1 MSWIDISVG
10 SGSSGSGSNNNL
22 LSGFINSLGNALSN
36 ANSSGGISGF
46 PRKLFDENHQ
56 IVGYYDDP
64 QGYYPVIKK
73 FLAEKNYH
81 SNERLKNAFER
92 IINIQ
97 NRINQLNNEINAKQ
111 NAINQLNNEINAKQ
125 NAINQLNHEIH
136 PLNQEIHK
144 QQEAINTINQEIANL
159 NNEISAQNQAIK
171 QDEEKLNALELQ
183 TNAKK
188 QVEKEIKESLKELEK
203 LKQELKRLKKQSKWK
218 TQFNFLTD
226 NPPNIES
233 QQQHALNQTRQ
244 QSARMNFFLTN
255 PYAILPKGFIY
266 EYHNPGNATYNH
278 LNAPNNMDGINNQ
291 FKINALNQ
299 VLDNSYQKFLPGND
313 SYNALKDIEQV
324 KALKFY
330 DLVLN
335 FNSQSEKLESA
346 LFFKQ
351 ISQYAKG
358 LRLKILTGKTTK
370 QDLAKIEELEKTINQ
385 EQDRLNAKD
394 LNALAQEILKE
405 QENALKL
412 KESIKSKK
420 NHTETLKNAINQ
432 KESAKNPIKQQKQK
446 LESQRNN
453 KEQQKQTLENQR
465 NNKEQQKQNQENDK
479 RNKEQER
486 NNLNNEINAIG
497 NKHITIKQLGTQDNF
512 LGIQERLND
521 NGRGRTYAQAVFSD
535 KNKSIREYFETET
548 KIKNI
553 LGFYRIGES
562 EERLLHRFLELS
574 LQQQNE
580 LARLLL

>member
-10 SGSSGSGSNNNL
+10 SGSSGQGSSNNL

-36 ANSSGGISGF
+36 ASSSGGIRGF
-46 PRKLFDENHQ
+46 PQKLWDENNQ

-97 NRINQLNNEINAKQ
+97 NRINQINHEIRNNE

-125 NAINQLNHEIH
+125 NAINQLNHETH
-136 PLNQEIHK
+136 TLNQEIDK
-144 QQEAINTINQEIANL
+144 QDQAIKHLNQEIANL
-159 NNEISAQNQAIK
+159 NNEISVQTNAIK

-188 QVEKEIKESLKELEK
+188 QVEKEIKESLKQLEK
-203 LKQELKRLKKQSKWK
+203 LKQELKRLKKQSKRK

-226 NPPNIES
+226 NTPNIES
-233 QQQHALNQTRQ
+233 KQQHALNQTRQ
-244 QSARMNFFLTN
+244 QSARMNFFLIN

-291 FKINALNQ
+291 FRVNALNQ
-299 VLDNSYQKFLPGND
+299 VLDNSYQKFLTGND

-330 DLVLN
+330 DLVIN
-335 FNSQSEKLESA
+335 HNPQSEKLESA

-351 ISQYAKG
+351 IAQYAKG
-358 LRLKILTGKTTK
+358 LRLKILTVKTTK
-370 QDLAKIEELEKTINQ
+370 KDLAKIEKLEQKIKEEQ
-385 EQDRLNAKD
+385 ERLNAKD

-412 KESIKSKK
+412 KESIKAKQ

-446 LESQRNN
+446 LESQRSD
-453 KEQQKQTLENQR
+453 KEREKQKLESQRSDKEREKHNQE
-465 NNKEQQKQNQENDK
+465 NAKQNQD
-479 RNKEQER
+479 QER

-497 NKHITIKQLGTQDNF
+497 NERLTFKQLGTQDNF
-512 LGIQERLND
+512 LGIQARLND

-535 KNKSIREYFETET
+535 KNKSIREYFGTET

-562 EERLLHRFLELS
+562 EERLLHRFLELPTN
-574 LQQQNE
+574 QQNE
-580 LARLLL
+580 LSRLLL

>member
-10 SGSSGSGSNNNL
+10 SGSSGSGSSNNL

-36 ANSSGGISGF
+36 ASASGGVRGF
-46 PRKLFDENHQ
+46 PWQAGGENSQ
-56 IVGYYDDP
+56 IVGYFDDP
-64 QGYYPVIKK
+64 QGYFPVIKK
-73 FLAEKNYH
+73 YLADKNYH
-81 SNERLKNAFER
+81 SNERLKSAFER

-97 NRINQLNNEINAKQ
+97 NRINNLNNEIADKQ
-111 NAINQLNNEINAKQ
+111 NAINRLNNEISNLNNQTNQQ
-125 NAINQLNHEIH
+125 NQAL
-136 PLNQEIHK
+136 
-144 QQEAINTINQEIANL
+144 NTINQEIAGL
-159 NNEISAQNQAIK
+159 NNEITANESAINQE
-171 QDEEKLNALELQ
+171 QEKLNALELQ

-203 LKQELKRLKKQSKWK
+203 LKKELKRLKKNSKWK

-226 NPPNIES
+226 NPPNIEA

-244 QSARMNFFLTN
+244 ENARMNFFLTN

-266 EYHNPGNATYNH
+266 EYHNPGKVTYNA

-291 FKINALNQ
+291 FKTNALNQ

-313 SYNALKDIEQV
+313 SYNALGSIEQV

-330 DLVLN
+330 DLVLSYN
-335 FNSQSEKLESA
+335 PQSEKLESA

-370 QDLAKIEELEKTINQ
+370 KDLVKIEELENRINQ
-385 EQDRLNAKD
+385 EQERLNAKD
-394 LNALAQEILKE
+394 LNALEQEILKE

-412 KESIKSKK
+412 KESIKARQ
-420 NHTETLKNAINQ
+420 NHTEILKNAINQ
-432 KESAKNPIKQQKQK
+432 KENAKKPI
-446 LESQRNN
+446 
-453 KEQQKQTLENQR
+453 EQQKQNLENQR
-465 NNKEQQKQNQENDK
+465 NEKEREKHNQENAK
-479 RNKEQER
+479 RNLEQER

-497 NKHITIKQLGTQDNF
+497 NERVTIKQLGNADNLF
-512 LGIQERLND
+512 GIYEMFNN
-521 NGRGRTYAQAVFSD
+521 NGADRTYARAVFSD
-535 KNKSIREYFETET
+535 KNKSIREYYKIET

-562 EERLLHRFLELS
+562 EDRILRRFLELS
-574 LQQQNE
+574 PQQQNE
-580 LARLLL
+580 LGRLALE

>member
-10 SGSSGSGSNNNL
+10 SGSSGQGSSNNL
-22 LSGFINSLGNALSN
+22 LSGFINSLGNALST
-36 ANSSGGISGF
+36 ASASGGIRGF
-46 PRKLFDENHQ
+46 PQKLWDENNQ
-56 IVGYYDDP
+56 IVGYFDDP
-64 QGYYPVIKK
+64 EGYYAVIKK

-97 NRINQLNNEINAKQ
+97 NRINSLNNEINAKQ

-188 QVEKEIKESLKELEK
+188 QVEKEIKESLKQLEK
-203 LKQELKRLKKQSKWK
+203 LKQELKRLKKKSKWN

-244 QSARMNFFLTN
+244 QNSRMNFFLTD

-291 FKINALNQ
+291 FRVNALNQ
-299 VLDNSYQKFLPGND
+299 VLDNSYQKFLTGND

-330 DLVLN
+330 DLVIN
-335 FNSQSEKLESA
+335 HNPQSEKLESA

-351 ISQYAKG
+351 IAQYAKG
-358 LRLKILTGKTTK
+358 LRLKILTAPSNKK
-370 QDLAKIEELEKTINQ
+370 DLERLEKLEQKIKEEQ
-385 EQDRLNAKD
+385 ERLKGKD
-394 LNALAQEILKE
+394 LNTLQQEILKE

-412 KESIKSKK
+412 KESIKAKR
-420 NHTETLKNAINQ
+420 NYTETLKNAINQ
-432 KESAKNPIKQQKQK
+432 KENAKNPIEQQRQT
-446 LESQRNN
+446 LEHQRNE
-453 KEQQKQTLENQR
+453 KEQQRQTLEHQR
-465 NNKEQQKQNQENDK
+465 NEKEQQKQNQENDK

-497 NKHITIKQLGTQDNF
+497 NERLTIKQLGTQDNF
-512 LGIQERLND
+512 LGIMPYDNR
-521 NGRGRTYAQAVFSD
+521 NGRIYARAVFSD
-535 KNKSIREYFETET
+535 KNKSIREYYETET

-562 EERLLHRFLELS
+562 EERLLRRFLEL
-574 LQQQNE
+574 LTHQQNE
-580 LARLLL
+580 LSRLLLE